1 MYIQTVQYN
10 HNVQSNRNDCITVF
24 VKSKRIPVVTSYN
37 APQLLPIG
45 PFMSLTSSRRGIV
58 VYENILDDYQESIL
72 VSIKRFARNNGMQ
85 VEIKDVSKEN
95 ILKRLFRRIL
105 GQKIDRIAI
114 SIPETALSTISK
126 NFP

>member
-1 MYIQTVQYN
+1 
-10 HNVQSNRNDCITVF
+10 
-24 VKSKRIPVVTSYN
+24 
-37 APQLLPIG
+37 
-45 PFMSLTSSRRGIV
+45 MSLTSSRRGIV